1 MNWASL
7 SVLVVDDEQFAR
19 SLVIRVLMSLGIELI
34 HEAENGAK
42 AIEVLHDENKKID
55 LIISDI
61 EMPEMDGFKFARKI
75 RYGIV
80 ERYKKVPFLMLTGR
94 DTEDNIRKGRIHKI
108 DGFILKPP
116 NAEDLRTCI
125 VSAINTRA

>member
-116 NAEDLRTCI
+116 NAEDLRTRI